1 MRVALIGCGRIAYE
15 LERDALRY
23 KPCTHLGAL
32 RYFQKRDTGLKLT
45 GFCDTNP
52 ERAITAA
59 AFMRADGAIITTDY
73 REIIAQQPDLLVIA
87 SSTAAH
93 HKALAAAIKAG
104 VKRIVAE
111 KPLVFSAAEARAL
124 KLVAESG
131 KSIVL
136 PNYER
141 RYHEKY
147 ISLRREQQN
156 VKKGDPYRAF
166 FAAGGASLYPD
177 TKTGDEGVLLHDT
190 THLVDLVQFIFGR
203 ITGHR
208 IIAEKRRHVIY
219 LTHESGSEG
228 VIETSLGVGAFHLEL
243 QVMKQDER
251 KTIGNGFTLREKIVA
266 SPHYRRLRGYA
277 PAIRTIDK
285 PMTTAKNPFLR
296 LYDQALYGKPDNAH
310 FFEALENVLLL
321 SKQR

>member
-32 RYFQKRDTGLKLT
+32 RHFQKRDAALNLT
-45 GFCDTNP
+45 GFCDIDP
-52 ERAITAA
+52 ERAIAA
-59 AFMRADGAIITTDY
+59 ATFMRADGAMITTDY

-93 HKALAAAIKAG
+93 HKVLATAIKAG

-111 KPLVFSAAEARAL
+111 KPLVFSAAEARNL
-124 KLVAESG
+124 QQVAESG
-131 KSIVL
+131 NSIVL

-147 ISLRREQQN
+147 IAFRREQQN
-156 VKKGDPYRAF
+156 AKKGSQYRAF
-166 FAAGGASLYPD
+166 FAAGGASLYAD
-177 TKTGDEGVLLHDT
+177 KNTGDEGVLLHDT

-208 IIAEKRRHVIY
+208 IIEAKRRHVIY
-219 LTHESGSEG
+219 LSHESGAEG

-243 QVMKQDER
+243 QVMTQNER
-251 KTIGNGFTLREKIVA
+251 KTVGNGFTLREKIVA
-266 SPHYRRLRGYA
+266 SPHYRKLRGYA
-277 PAIRTIDK
+277 PAIRAIDK

-296 LYDQALYGKPDNAH
+296 LYDQALYGKPDNTH